1 MYWTSNL
8 VHSRRGNC
16 GWALLAA
23 GVVLSAAATGP
34 AFAQPPDQT
43 RRLPVY
49 RVAKA
54 GLTSDEATR
63 LQRALGLKNLA
74 RDEAGVARFLDED
87 GFLKVPTAPA
97 PPPQDL
103 KREEGEYDKPLFE
116 RFDVDALRR
125 LKVPE
130 RAYALGAAQKALK
143 EANLVPAGAVATA
156 TPTRFELVDR
166 EGKVL
171 ADQAL
176 DIAVSYRFRL
186 GRLPL
191 EGPGAKIRVAY
202 GPEGQVTQLIHST
215 RRLVAAGE
223 IAVVGRKL
231 GSERCAAWSYR
242 GNGGGKAK
250 VVAAD
255 LAYYAPP
262 LSEKVDRLEPSYRC
276 RLADPG
282 GAVSQV
288 FFVPAAVDAK
298 RPPLPEPQSP
308 RPTAV
313 AQVAMMIPRIDVGG
327 EGTGPCSGLPWTG
340 TNVTGFGNRM
350 AAAGVPA
357 QFIWLDANAWEDD
370 WKEPSLAGHDSD
382 WVDDVD
388 MAYWQGHGWPFGFSF
403 SGCSSID
410 DASLV
415 NTDARWGNRDAEW
428 MSLFTCLVLA
438 EEDGGQRWW
447 QRWGPTFQG
456 LHQINSFHT
465 VSYHSSQH
473 GGIHADYLVRSP
485 FLWWNNPLKVRDAW
499 AQTSIDDQP
508 AEVVWASMGPIG
520 AGGLVNYN
528 DYFWGKGAVGPDVP
542 ASQITGYWR
551 LSGGS

>member
-1 MYWTSNL
+1 MHRMVIS
-8 VHSRRGNC
+8 GI
-16 GWALLAA
+16 LL
-23 GVVLSAAATGP
+23 GAAAAAP
-34 AFAQPPDQT
+34 ALAQPTAPK
-43 RRLPVY
+43 RLPVY

-54 GLTSDEATR
+54 GLTAAEAER
-63 LQRALGLKNLA
+63 LQRAFGLKNLA
-74 RDEAGVARFLDED
+74 RDEAGVARFLDEN
-87 GFLKVPTAPA
+87 GFLRVPTAPA
-97 PPPQDL
+97 PAPQDL
-103 KREEGEYDKPLFE
+103 KREEGEFDKPLFE
-116 RFDVDALRR
+116 RFDVDALRK
-125 LKVPE
+125 LKVPA
-130 RAYALGAAQKALK
+130 RAQALSAAQKALK
-143 EANLVPAGAVATA
+143 EANAIPAGAVATA
-156 TPTRFELVDR
+156 IPTRFEIVDH

-176 DIAVSYRFRL
+176 DMAVSYRFRL
-186 GRLPL
+186 GALPL

-202 GPEGQVTQLIHST
+202 GPGGQVTQLIHAT
-215 RRLVAAGE
+215 RRLVPAGD
-223 IAVVGRKL
+223 IAVLGRKE
-231 GSERCAAWSYR
+231 GSERCASWSYR
-242 GNGGGKAK
+242 GSGGVKAR

-262 LSEKVDRLEPSYRC
+262 LSEKLERLEPSYRC
-276 RLADPG
+276 RLAEPS

-298 RPPLPEPQSP
+298 RPPLPEPQQP
-308 RPTAV
+308 RPTV
-313 AQVAMMIPRIDVGG
+313 AQAAMMIPRIDVGG

-340 TNVTGFGNRM
+340 TNVTGFINRM
-350 AAAGVPA
+350 AGAGVPG
-357 QFIWLDANAWEDD
+357 QFTWLDANAWEDD
-370 WKEPSLAGHDSD
+370 FKDPSLSGHDSD

-403 SGCSSID
+403 AGCSSID
-410 DASLV
+410 DDSLV

-447 QRWGPTFQG
+447 QRWGPAFQG

-465 VSYHSSQH
+465 VSYHSAQH
-473 GGIHADYLVRSP
+473 GGIYADYLTRTP

-508 AEVVWASMGPIG
+508 SDVVWASMGPIG

-528 DYFWGKGAVGPDVP
+528 DYFWGKGPVGPDVP

-551 LSGGS
+551 ISGGS

>member
-1 MYWTSNL
+1 MPTTLPSYPRDPG
-8 VHSRRGNC
+8 RR
-16 GWALLAA
+16 WSLIAA
-23 GVVLSAAATGP
+23 GAILVTATVATQAAA
-34 AFAQPPDQT
+34 QPTKPP

-49 RVAKA
+49 TVSKA
-54 GLTSDEATR
+54 GLTADEGTR
-63 LQRALGLKNLA
+63 LQRAFGLKNIA
-74 RDEAGVARFLDED
+74 VDEAGVARFLDQE
-87 GFLKVPTAPA
+87 GFLKVPTVAV
-97 PPPQDL
+97 PPQDV
-103 KREEGEYDKPLFE
+103 KHEEGEDSKPLFE
-116 RFDVDALRR
+116 AFDVDAIRR
-125 LKVPE
+125 IKVPD
-130 RAYALGAAQKALK
+130 AKYALAAAAKSLRAAKLLPEGAQ
-143 EANLVPAGAVATA
+143 AVA
-156 TPTRFELVDR
+156 TPTRIEIVDAQ
-166 EGKVL
+166 GKGL

-176 DIAVSYRFRL
+176 DIAVSYRFKL

-191 EGPGAKIRVAY
+191 EGPGAKVRVAY
-202 GPEGQVTQLIHST
+202 GPNAEVTQLIVAT
-215 RRLVAAGE
+215 RRLVAAGQV
-223 IAVVGRKL
+223 AVVDDQQGRK
-231 GSERCAAWSYR
+231 RCADWLDGEQPAGR
-242 GNGGGKAK
+242 K

-262 LSEKVDRLEPSYRC
+262 LSEKIKRLTPSYRC
-276 RLADPG
+276 RLQDES

-298 RPPLPEPQSP
+298 RPPRPEPQPP
-308 RPTAV
+308 RKAEG
-313 AQVAMMIPRIDVGG
+313 AQAAPRSIGRVDVGS
-327 EGTGPCSGLPWTG
+327 EGTGPCSGLPCTG
-340 TNVTGFGNRM
+340 TNVAGFNNRM
-350 AAAGVPA
+350 SSAGVPV
-357 QFIWLDANAWEDD
+357 QFTWLDANAWEDD
-370 WKEPSLAGHDSD
+370 WKDPSLGGHDSD

-465 VSYHSSQH
+465 VSYHSCQH
-473 GGIHADYLVRSP
+473 GGIYADYLMRTP
-485 FLWWNNPLKVRDAW
+485 FLWWNQPLKVREAW
-499 AQTSIDDQP
+499 AQTAIDDQP
-508 AEVVWASMGPIG
+508 ADVVWASMGPIG

-542 ASQITGYWR
+542 PGQITGYWR